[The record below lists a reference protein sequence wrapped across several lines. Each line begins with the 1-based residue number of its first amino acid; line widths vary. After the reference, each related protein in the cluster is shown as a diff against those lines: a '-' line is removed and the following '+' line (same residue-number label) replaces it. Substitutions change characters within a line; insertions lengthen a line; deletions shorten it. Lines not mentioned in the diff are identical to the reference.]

1 MGNKDGGIGSMTD
14 QSNWSLLAYGDT
26 GWGDE
31 LLHGLGMTVEI
42 SVCAYLVGFTLGL
55 LGAGAKL
62 GTNVWLRR
70 LADGYTT
77 IIRAVPELLLI
88 LLLFY
93 SGTSALKAMLVGI
106 GLKPEDVQ
114 ISGFGA
120 AVAALGFIYGAYMTE
135 ILRGAIQAVPKGQM
149 EAARAYGM
157 RPALRFRRIL
167 FPLMLRYALPG
178 MGNQW
183 LNITKDSAYITV
195 TGAVVEL
202 LSAGANAAGYTK
214 KYLFFYTVTACV
226 FLILTIASMLLL
238 AALEKRLN
246 RGVRR

>member
-1 MGNKDGGIGSMTD
+1 MTD

-31 LLHGLGMTVEI
+31 LLRGLGMTVQI
-42 SVCAYLVGFTLGL
+42 SVCAYAVGFSLGL

-62 GTNVWLRR
+62 SSNRWLKR
-70 LADGYTT
+70 LADLYTT

-93 SGTSALKAMLVGI
+93 SGTSALTALLVDVGFAA
-106 GLKPEDVQ
+106 EDIQ
-114 ISGFGA
+114 ISGFAA

-135 ILRGAIQAVPKGQM
+135 ILRGAMQAVPKGQM
-149 EAARAYGM
+149 EAARAFGM
-157 RPALRFRRIL
+157 RPPLRFRRIL

-195 TGAVVEL
+195 TGSVVEL
-202 LSAGANAAGYTK
+202 LSAGTNAAGATK
-214 KYLFFYTVTACV
+214 KYLFFFSVTACV
-226 FLILTIASMLLL
+226 FLVLTVASMLLL
-238 AALEKRLN
+238 AALEKRLS
-246 RGVRR
+246 RGMRR

>member
-1 MGNKDGGIGSMTD
+1 MAD
-14 QSNWSLLAYGDT
+14 QSYWSLLAYGDT

-31 LLHGLGMTVEI
+31 LLHGLGVTVQI
-42 SVCAYLVGFTLGL
+42 SVCAYAVGFCLGL

-62 GTNVWLRR
+62 SSNIWLKR
-70 LADGYTT
+70 LADLYTT

-93 SGTSALKAMLVGI
+93 SGTSALKALLISVGI
-106 GLKPEDVQ
+106 PAEKID
-114 ISGFGA
+114 ISGFAA

-195 TGAVVEL
+195 TGSVVEL
-202 LSAGANAAGYTK
+202 LSAGTNAAGGTK
-214 KYLFFYTVTACV
+214 KYLFFYTTTACL
-226 FLILTIASMLLL
+226 FLVLTIASMLAL
-238 AALEKRLN
+238 AALEKRLS
-246 RGVRR
+246 RGMRR

>member
-1 MGNKDGGIGSMTD
+1 MGS
-14 QSNWSLLAYGDT
+14 QSNWALLAYGDT

-31 LLHGLGMTVEI
+31 LLRGLGLTIQI
-42 SVCAYLVGFTLGL
+42 SLCAYLVGFALGL

-62 GTNVWLRR
+62 SSNAWLRR
-70 LADGYTT
+70 LADFYTT

-93 SGTSALKAMLVGI
+93 SGTSALTALLVRI
-106 GLKPEDVQ
+106 GFAAEDIQ
-114 ISGFGA
+114 ISGFAA

-149 EAARAYGM
+149 EAARAFGM
-157 RPALRFRRIL
+157 RPPLRFRRIL

-195 TGAVVEL
+195 TGSVVEL
-202 LSAGANAAGYTK
+202 LSAGANAAGATK
-214 KYLFFYTVTACV
+214 KYLFFYTTTACA
-226 FLILTIASMLLL
+226 FLVLTVASMLLL

-246 RGVRR
+246 RGLRR

>member
-1 MGNKDGGIGSMTD
+1 MGS
-14 QSNWSLLAYGDT
+14 QSNWALLAYGDT

-31 LLHGLGMTVEI
+31 LLRGLGLTIQI
-42 SVCAYLVGFTLGL
+42 SLCAYLVGFALGL

-62 GTNVWLRR
+62 SSNVWLRR
-70 LADGYTT
+70 LADFYTT

-93 SGTSALKAMLVGI
+93 SGTSALTALLVRI
-106 GLKPEDVQ
+106 GFAAEDIQ
-114 ISGFGA
+114 ISGFAA

-149 EAARAYGM
+149 EAARAFGM
-157 RPALRFRRIL
+157 RPPLRFRRIL

-195 TGAVVEL
+195 TGSVVEL
-202 LSAGANAAGYTK
+202 LSAGANAAGATK
-214 KYLFFYTVTACV
+214 KYLFFYTTTACA
-226 FLILTIASMLLL
+226 FLVLTVASMLLL

-246 RGVRR
+246 RGLRR

>member
-1 MGNKDGGIGSMTD
+1 MGS
-14 QSNWSLLAYGDT
+14 QSNWALLAYGDT

-31 LLHGLGMTVEI
+31 LLRGLGLTIQI
-42 SVCAYLVGFTLGL
+42 SICAYLVGFALGL

-62 GTNVWLRR
+62 SSNVWLRR
-70 LADGYTT
+70 LADFYTT

-93 SGTSALKAMLVGI
+93 SGTSALTALLVRI
-106 GLKPEDVQ
+106 GFAAEDIQ
-114 ISGFGA
+114 ISGFAA

-149 EAARAYGM
+149 EAARAFGM
-157 RPALRFRRIL
+157 RPPLRFRRIL

-195 TGAVVEL
+195 TGSVVEL
-202 LSAGANAAGYTK
+202 LSAGANAAGATK
-214 KYLFFYTVTACV
+214 KYLFFYTTTACA
-226 FLILTIASMLLL
+226 FLVLTVASMLLL

-246 RGVRR
+246 RGLRR

>member
-1 MGNKDGGIGSMTD
+1 MAD

-26 GWGDE
+26 GYGDE
-31 LLHGLGMTVEI
+31 LLSGLALTVQI
-42 SVCAYLVGFTLGL
+42 SVCSYIVGFCFGL

-62 GTNVWLRR
+62 HGNRWLLRI
-70 LADGYTT
+70 ADLYTT

-93 SGTSALKAMLVGI
+93 SGTSAIKSVLVSV
-106 GLKPEDVQ
+106 GLAGEDVQ
-114 ISGFGA
+114 VSGFGA

-149 EAARAYGM
+149 EAARAFGM
-157 RPALRFRRIL
+157 RPPLRLRRIL

-183 LNITKDSAYITV
+183 LNITKDSAYIVV
-195 TGAVVEL
+195 TGSVAEL
-202 LSAGANAAGYTK
+202 LSAGTNAAGGTK
-214 KYLFFYTVTACV
+214 RYLFFYGVTAAL
-226 FLILTIASMLLL
+226 FLVLTVASMLLL
-238 AALEKRLN
+238 AALERRVN
-246 RGVRR
+246 RGMRR

>member
-1 MGNKDGGIGSMTD
+1 MGS
-14 QSNWSLLAYGDT
+14 QSNWALLAYGDT

-31 LLHGLGMTVEI
+31 LLRGLGLTIQI
-42 SVCAYLVGFTLGL
+42 SICAYLVGFALGL

-62 GTNVWLRR
+62 SSNAWLRR
-70 LADGYTT
+70 LADFYTT

-93 SGTSALKAMLVGI
+93 SGTSALTALLVRI
-106 GLKPEDVQ
+106 GFAAEDIQ
-114 ISGFGA
+114 ISGFAA

-149 EAARAYGM
+149 EAARAFGM
-157 RPALRFRRIL
+157 RPPLRFRRIL

-195 TGAVVEL
+195 TGSVVEL
-202 LSAGANAAGYTK
+202 LSAGANAAGATK
-214 KYLFFYTVTACV
+214 KYLFFYTTTACA
-226 FLILTIASMLLL
+226 FLVLTVASMLLL

-246 RGVRR
+246 RGLRR

>member
-1 MGNKDGGIGSMTD
+1 MGS
-14 QSNWSLLAYGDT
+14 QSNWALLAYGDT

-31 LLHGLGMTVEI
+31 LLRGLGLTVQI
-42 SVCAYLVGFTLGL
+42 SLCAYLVGFALGL

-62 GTNVWLRR
+62 SSNVWLRR
-70 LADGYTT
+70 LADLYTT

-93 SGTSALKAMLVGI
+93 SGTSALTALLIGI
-106 GLKPEDVQ
+106 GFATEDIQ
-114 ISGFGA
+114 ISGFAA

-149 EAARAYGM
+149 EAARAFGM
-157 RPALRFRRIL
+157 HAPLRFRRIL

-195 TGAVVEL
+195 TGSVVEL
-202 LSAGANAAGYTK
+202 LSAGANAAGSTK
-214 KYLFFYTVTACV
+214 EYLFFYSTTACV
-226 FLILTIASMLLL
+226 FLVLTVASMLAL

-246 RGVRR
+246 RGIRR

>member
-1 MGNKDGGIGSMTD
+1 MGS
-14 QSNWSLLAYGDT
+14 QSNWALLAYGDT

-31 LLHGLGMTVEI
+31 LLRGLGLTIQI
-42 SVCAYLVGFTLGL
+42 SICAYLVGFALGL

-62 GTNVWLRR
+62 SSNVWLRR
-70 LADGYTT
+70 LADFYTT

-93 SGTSALKAMLVGI
+93 SGTSALTALLVRI
-106 GLKPEDVQ
+106 GFAAEDIQ
-114 ISGFGA
+114 ISGFAA

-149 EAARAYGM
+149 EAARAFGM
-157 RPALRFRRIL
+157 RPPLRFRRIL

-195 TGAVVEL
+195 TGSVVEL
-202 LSAGANAAGYTK
+202 LSAGANAAGATK
-214 KYLFFYTVTACV
+214 KYLFFYTVTACA
-226 FLILTIASMLLL
+226 FLVLTVASMLLL

-246 RGVRR
+246 RGLRR